1 MLIAT
6 LHGNLI
12 SRLSLN
18 KAYFENT
25 LRKCKKVKT
34 PGYSP
39 QRCMETSCSVAPE
52 VRHQT
57 NDLEVSRFIIRGL
70 KQHRYNI
77 GHHRFQILKYL
88 QHIHSLLSK

>member
-1 MLIAT
+1 MLTAA
-6 LHGNLI
+6 LHGNLV
-12 SRLSLN
+12 SLLSLN

-25 LRKCKKVKT
+25 LRKCKKEKT
-34 PGYSP
+34 PGCAP
-39 QRCMETSCSVAPE
+39 QRCMETSCSVTPE

-57 NDLEVSRFIIRGL
+57 LDLEVCRFIIRGL

-88 QHIHSLLSK
+88 